1 MGTMRRVA
9 IAAWCLLLQGCAA
22 MPFLSSSSGAEPWS
36 TPEGTALYVAPIGDR
51 SPGMAVGGPL
61 WRETQE
67 ALWRRAPRRF
77 LMVFHESALAIDV
90 DVVAVLEAQADP
102 DAGAGKRDV
111 VVLVEGRVVDHDG
124 VVVRDLGQLGR
135 RGRYEVAADPQETAR
150 RRQAALMAARQ
161 TLAGAIAAAAL
172 TIP

>member
-1 MGTMRRVA
+1 MVALVRVV

-22 MPFLSSSSGAEPWS
+22 MPFLSSSSSSPPWS
-36 TPEGTALYVAPIGDR
+36 SPEGTALYVAPCGDR
-51 SPGMAVGGPL
+51 TPGMAVGGPL

-67 ALWRRAPRRF
+67 ALWRQAPRRF

-90 DVVAVLEAQADP
+90 DVVAVEEAP
-102 DAGAGKRDV
+102 VEGGTGSKRDV
-111 VVLVEGRVVDHDG
+111 VVVVAGRVVDHEG
-124 VVVRDLGQLGR
+124 VVVRDLGQIAR
-135 RGRYEVAADPQETAR
+135 RGRYEVAADASETAR
-150 RRQAALMAARQ
+150 RRQAALVAARQ

>member
-1 MGTMRRVA
+1 
-9 IAAWCLLLQGCAA
+9 
-22 MPFLSSSSGAEPWS
+22 
-36 TPEGTALYVAPIGDR
+36 
-51 SPGMAVGGPL
+51 
-61 WRETQE
+61 
-67 ALWRRAPRRF
+67 
-77 LMVFHESALAIDV
+77 MVFHESALAIDV

>member
-1 MGTMRRVA
+1 MRRVA

-67 ALWRRAPRRF
+67 ALWRQAPRRF

-90 DVVAVLEAQADP
+90 
-102 DAGAGKRDV
+102 DV